1 MKSGDQKH
9 NQSGNQNGETIA
21 DTVKK
26 LRRTIE
32 ILRQGIDDTRLTM
45 LYNRFDLE
53 ATRRERD
60 YWEKQFNDLNGNKN

>member
-1 MKSGDQKH
+1 MSQDQST
-9 NQSGNQNGETIA
+9 NGNPESL
-21 DTVKK
+21 KK

-32 ILRQGIDDTRLTM
+32 VLRQGIEDMRLTT

-60 YWEKQFNDLNGNKN
+60 YWEKQFNELNENQN